1 MVSIDMRFK
10 LQKKMDDCLNTVVT
24 AMILDVKLWI
34 FMLIEQKKDVNGLTY
49 WKVSCVICICLTH
62 F

>member
-1 MVSIDMRFK
+1 
-10 LQKKMDDCLNTVVT
+10 MDDCLNTVVT